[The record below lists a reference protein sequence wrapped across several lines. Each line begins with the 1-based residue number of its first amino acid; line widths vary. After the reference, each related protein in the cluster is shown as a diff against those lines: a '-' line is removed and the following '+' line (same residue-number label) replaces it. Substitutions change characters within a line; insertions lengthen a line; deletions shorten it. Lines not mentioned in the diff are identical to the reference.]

1 MTITDN
7 KKIHKA
13 RIIKTEPVCEN
24 TYYIETEC
32 GSPIEAKAGQF
43 VSVLCNSLTLRRP
56 FCVYSNNNGRIGILF
71 KERGKGTTYLKSLKE
86 NDILSIT
93 GPFGN
98 GFKIETK
105 KSLIIGAGIG
115 TAPVAFLREKLN
127 KLGINNYFIA
137 GFKNKNE
144 IIERINA
151 DEICT
156 DDGSYGLKGSVI
168 DYLNELINKHKPQVI
183 YACGPEIVL
192 KIIAQ
197 TGIKYGIETQI
208 SMEKVMACSIG
219 VCRGCII
226 NIKKGDEITNASVC
240 KDGPVFY
247 GNEVVWQK
255 IN

>member
-1 MTITDN
+1 MTITDD

-13 RIIKTEPVCEN
+13 RIIRTEQVCKN
-24 TYYIETEC
+24 TFYIETEC
-32 GSPIEAKAGQF
+32 EIPIEAKAGQF
-43 VSVLCNSLTLRRP
+43 ISVLCNGLTLRRP
-56 FCVYSNNNGRIGILF
+56 FCVYSNNDGKIGILF
-71 KERGKGTTYLKSLKE
+71 KERGKGTAYIKSLKE
-86 NDILSIT
+86 NDVLSIT

-98 GFKIETK
+98 GFKIENK

-115 TAPVAFLREKLN
+115 AAPVAFLREKLN
-127 KLGINNYFIA
+127 EEEIYNYFVA
-137 GFKNKNE
+137 GFQNKDE

-156 DDGSYGLKGSVI
+156 DDGSYGLKGSVVN
-168 DYLNELINKHKPQVI
+168 YLDELISNHKPQII

-226 NIKKGDEITNASVC
+226 NIKKGEKITNASVC

-247 GNEVVWQK
+247 GEEVVWN
-255 IN
+255 ITD